1 MDFLDMKHLKCDGKT
16 QWIFLF
22 VKQSEANEVA
32 KKFYQWSEI
41 PSELFE
47 DAEGLNW
54 RRWKGFRVSIET
66 RYPLGLTDPD
76 PNLNQ

>member
-22 VKQSEANEVA
+22 VKQSEADEVA

-47 DAEGLNW
+47 DVEGLNW
-54 RRWKGFRVSIET
+54 RR
-66 RYPLGLTDPD
+66 
-76 PNLNQ
+76 